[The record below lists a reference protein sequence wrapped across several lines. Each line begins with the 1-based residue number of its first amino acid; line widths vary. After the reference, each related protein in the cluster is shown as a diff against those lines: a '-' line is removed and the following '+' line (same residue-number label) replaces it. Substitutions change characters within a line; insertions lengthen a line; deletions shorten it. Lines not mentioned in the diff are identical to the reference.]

1 MNCTNTQV
9 KKIIKHVTTRWLS
22 LGKSLDRTLMQWDA
36 LESYFLSEFEDNDEK
51 AKDNDKVTR
60 EVRLV

>member
-1 MNCTNTQV
+1 MNFTNTQV
-9 KKIIKHVTTRWLS
+9 KKIIKHVTTCWLS
-22 LGKSLDRTLMQWDA
+22 LGKSLSRTVMQWDA
-36 LESYFLSEFEDNDEK
+36 LELYFLSEFENDDEK